1 MVVSMLH
8 LGMGAFDAVVQTTT
22 FVQRNT
28 AIPSN
33 GVYFRLVD
41 EKDKEAAFLA
51 GGGIVMNLSVYNS
64 IPTHLFAYWL
74 SDSTIKNFVRGNSL
88 STYADARNGFTTGNN
103 DLFLRIWSEIKTDSI
118 CFNATD
124 LIYALYTG
132 KKWFPYNKGGEYHK
146 WYGNQFYVIN
156 WLSDGREI
164 KKYGHLVPR
173 SLNYMFFESI
183 SWSKI
188 SSGNVSFRFYPK
200 GFMFD
205 VAGLGLFVK
214 DAYNDLCNY
223 LMGFLNSNVSQHY
236 LRAMSPTLNYE
247 TGQISN
253 LPIVLNKNK
262 KIDDIV
268 EENISIGTD
277 EWDDF
282 ETSWNFRKHPLV

>member
-1 MVVSMLH
+1 
-8 LGMGAFDAVVQTTT
+8 
-22 FVQRNT
+22 
-28 AIPSN
+28 
-33 GVYFRLVD
+33 
-41 EKDKEAAFLA
+41 
-51 GGGIVMNLSVYNS
+51 MNLSVYNS
-64 IPTHLFAYWL
+64 IPTHLLAYWL
-74 SDSTIKNFVRGNSL
+74 SESTIKNFVRGKSL
-88 STYADARNGFTTGNN
+88 STYADTRNGFTTGNN
-103 DLFLRIWSEIKTDSI
+103 DLFLRLWSEIKTDSI
-118 CFNATD
+118 CFNASD
-124 LIYALYTG
+124 FICALYTG
-132 KKWFPYNKGGEYHK
+132 KKWFPYNKGGEYRK
-146 WYGNQFYVIN
+146 WYGNQDYVIN
-156 WLSDGREI
+156 WLSDGKEI

-214 DAYNDLCNY
+214 DDYTDLCKY

-253 LPIVLNKNK
+253 LPIVLSKTK
-262 KIDDIV
+262 EIDDIV
-268 EENISIGTD
+268 EDNISIGID